1 MVFALPEGGE
11 SQTRSLIGVLLA
23 ISGNVLISL
32 ALNLQKQAH
41 NQLQRQEPKVVVTTP
56 SRASHSTPCHTAA
69 VSRVNAELLAFEE
82 QQSES
87 VPWPTL
93 SNAHLEM
100 EGQHN
105 EFCPHDIVDATSGS
119 ELSVH
124 SPLLPQ
130 RSASDLMLRHPL
142 ATHSGGPSPPHTFT
156 DSSPPL
162 LVTAPSKPQHP
173 RRLPTAMGASGRPQD
188 PSSPDTATETAYL
201 RSKQWWIG
209 MALMVSGETG
219 NFLAYGFAPASVV
232 APLGTVTLI
241 TNVFMA
247 PLLLKET
254 VRVRD
259 ACGVLLAILGAF
271 VVVSS
276 SKSTDPSLTP
286 DKLWDNITSF
296 ASALYYLVTLC
307 LMGMLAVLSPRWGSR
322 LILVDLG
329 LVALSGGYTVL
340 ATKGLSSL
348 LQLELILVFK
358 YPITYLLLVVLLY
371 SAVIQIKYL
380 NRALQ
385 RFDSTQVIPTQF
397 VAFTL
402 SAIVGSAVIYRD
414 FEHVLL
420 RDAVT
425 FILGCGLTFWG
436 VFLITSNRP
445 KPASL
450 SSSSIS
456 TTLSPT
462 VGPVSARALDDLDML
477 APWSMAPRSAAASI
491 TNSRRPSVHDPGL
504 QSADMDALWALVH
517 RNTSSLDHPARPQG
531 TDEASAGPTGL
542 PQTLRSKYLEVA
554 QRLRSNSRSLIDHA
568 AQYHG
573 VFNPTSMALSTTQE
587 SQAERRPSGTYRTF
601 GHGRSLTPQ
610 VPGLGRNSVSQ
621 TVTPRASTASTTPWP
636 WSANAQVDVS
646 KPASPSESP
655 SPVPAPAAG
664 GQQGPDA
671 LPARP
676 WTYLEP
682 LPRSSPVD
690 TAVTRW
696 ETHPFG
702 THSNSHGGRLLD
714 RSGTS
719 VAVSL
724 YDGSYGQIPGN
735 VGDDNDDTN
744 AYAADPYGYRDRRVS
759 LQTLGPTRRSSH
771 ARLKVDASGDSGSTA
786 EDEADRHPHA
796 GNS

>member
-41 NQLQRQEPKVVVTTP
+41 NQLQRQVPKVFVATP
-56 SRASHSTPCHTAA
+56 SRASHSTPGHTAT
-69 VSRVNAELLAFEE
+69 VPRTNPELLAFEE

-93 SNAHLEM
+93 HNAHSEA
-100 EGQHN
+100 EGQHSD
-105 EFCPHDIVDATSGS
+105 FCPHDIIDATGGS

-130 RSASDLMLRHPL
+130 RSTSDLMLRHPL
-142 ATHSGGPSPPHTFT
+142 AAHSGCPSPPPTFT
-156 DSSPPL
+156 DSPPS
-162 LVTAPSKPQHP
+162 LVAEPPKSKSKPKLRHP
-173 RRLPTAMGASGRPQD
+173 RRLNTAVGVPDDFQGH
-188 PSSPDTATETAYL
+188 PSPATATETAYL

-307 LMGMLAVLSPRWGSR
+307 LMSVLAVLSPHWGSR

-358 YPITYLLLVVLLY
+358 YPITYLLLMVLLY
-371 SAVIQIKYL
+371 SAVVQIKYL

-445 KPASL
+445 KLVPLPSP
-450 SSSSIS
+450 SIS
-456 TTLSPT
+456 ATLSPT
-462 VGPVSARALDDLDML
+462 AGPVSARALENLDML
-477 APWSMAPRSAAASI
+477 APWSVAPRSAAASI
-491 TNSRRPSVHDPGL
+491 TNSRRSSVHDPGL

-517 RNTSSLDHPARPQG
+517 RNSASLDHPTRPRC
-531 TDEASAGPTGL
+531 TDEASSGPTGL
-542 PQTLRSKYLEVA
+542 PQTLRSKYWEMA
-554 QRLRSNSRSLIDHA
+554 QRLRSNSRSIIDHA
-568 AQYHG
+568 AQYQG
-573 VFNPTSMALSTTQE
+573 VFNPTLMALSTTQE
-587 SQAERRPSGTYRTF
+587 SEAERRPSGTYRTF

-610 VPGLGRNSVSQ
+610 APGLGRNSVSQ
-621 TVTPRASTASTTPWP
+621 TVTPRASTATTASPWP
-636 WSANAQVDVS
+636 WSASAQADVS
-646 KPASPSESP
+646 RPESPPGSP
-655 SPVPAPAAG
+655 SPASA

-671 LPARP
+671 FPARP

-690 TAVTRW
+690 TAVTQL
-696 ETHPFG
+696 EPHPFG
-702 THSNSHGGRLLD
+702 SHSDSNGGRLLD
-714 RSGTS
+714 RPGASTASPYYDSRGQVSGNTDDD
-719 VAVSL
+719 
-724 YDGSYGQIPGN
+724 DGGL
-735 VGDDNDDTN
+735 N
-744 AYAADPYGYRDRRVS
+744 AYSTDPYGYRDRRVS
-759 LQTLGPTRRSSH
+759 LQTLGPKRRSSNVG
-771 ARLKVDASGDSGSTA
+771 LELDAGSDATD
-786 EDEADRHPHA
+786 DEEDRHPHA
-796 GNS
+796 GNR